1 MAAPVPDTT
10 EQPEALPILFPEETS
25 TAVVLFTEHDVMS
38 LFTSFANAWVMLK
51 LDRVEPVMMTR
62 LLFSI
67 ITGSETIEFVIVK
80 GIANEPILIPVIAP
94 LDRLL
99 LPDIDE
105 FTNVIGRY
113 ESIVDDSAILFVNV
127 EPETLNDDPLPSP
140 I

>member
-1 MAAPVPDTT
+1 
-10 EQPEALPILFPEETS
+10 
-25 TAVVLFTEHDVMS
+25 
-38 LFTSFANAWVMLK
+38 MLK

-80 GIANEPILIPVIAP
+80 GIANEPILIPVISP